1 MTRSPSL
8 AAADRKKMAWDVWAN
23 CDSVTT
29 IFSAIPATPE
39 LRTVQESLPVLE
51 RFVVLVYDRTS
62 EEEAV
67 NGARKHPFTKMGRN
81 IEAIPSTQAAL
92 VGHTKRAA
100 HTSGPFWAQST
111 TSSTVLP
118 SPADWGWTRKDDAL
132 EVYWTALPETTKI
145 CLQLFRCGCKKGCRG
160 QCKCMKAALQC
171 TVLCECA
178 GQCWVYKGHD

>member
-8 AAADRKKMAWDVWAN
+8 AGADRKKTAWDVWAN

-29 IFSAIPATPE
+29 IFSALPATPE
-39 LRTVQESLPVLE
+39 LRTVQGSLPVLE

-100 HTSGPFWAQST
+100 YTSGHFWALLGT
-111 TSSTVLP
+111 IHYIIHCPFFSSRLGM
-118 SPADWGWTRKDDAL
+118 D
-132 EVYWTALPETTKI
+132 
-145 CLQLFRCGCKKGCRG
+145 QKG
-160 QCKCMKAALQC
+160 
-171 TVLCECA
+171 
-178 GQCWVYKGHD
+178 